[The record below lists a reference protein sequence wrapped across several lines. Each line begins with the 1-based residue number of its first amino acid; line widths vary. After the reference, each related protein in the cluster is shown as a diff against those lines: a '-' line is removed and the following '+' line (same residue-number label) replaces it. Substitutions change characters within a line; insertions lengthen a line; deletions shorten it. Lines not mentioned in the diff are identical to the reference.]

1 MGCVVIELQT
11 IVHACQ
17 EEMIQ
22 MCFRVNIGVSKL
34 LQNSPKGS
42 ANMQGL
48 VLRELR
54 FRFVM
59 AQRRERGRRNLT
71 TNDRPDQSAL
81 CSNIFS
87 FEN

>member
-1 MGCVVIELQT
+1 
-11 IVHACQ
+11 
-17 EEMIQ
+17 
-22 MCFRVNIGVSKL
+22 
-34 LQNSPKGS
+34 
-42 ANMQGL
+42 MQGL
-48 VLRELR
+48 ILRELR

-59 AQRRERGRRNLT
+59 AQPRERGRTNLT